1 VVTASQ
7 ATEGRF
13 EVRLISQSG
22 IRYALE
28 RTDELSLPVS
38 AWNRITTAEGT
49 GLELI
54 LQDTDPNNQQAGY
67 FRVVTIP

>member
-1 VVTASQ
+1 
-7 ATEGRF
+7 
-13 EVRLISQSG
+13 
-22 IRYALE
+22 
-28 RTDELSLPVS
+28 VS